1 MSSVVPQ
8 SLELAA
14 EIAKQN
20 ALDSIGRDLVYR
32 FFLSK
37 VWISWAVALVAIVL
51 QLLLCYLFVMAS
63 EVTLTTGSDIEYT
76 WQCPCDDDKCRN
88 NDGKNRMCLAILCAS
103 SHTVCVF
110 CAKIMVTLFCTCT
123 N

>member
-37 VWISWAVALVAIVL
+37 VWTGLVVALVAIVL
-51 QLLLCYLFVMAS
+51 QLWL
-63 EVTLTTGSDIEYT
+63 
-76 WQCPCDDDKCRN
+76 
-88 NDGKNRMCLAILCAS
+88 
-103 SHTVCVF
+103 
-110 CAKIMVTLFCTCT
+110 
-123 N
+123 